1 MPRAGRVHPDFE
13 GRKVLKHLKEYVRDW
28 GKAKGA
34 RTEVFTV
41 FDSNKKVHKLLCTRV
56 RKRLLCIFIVKGYLL
71 VVRGSL
77 RKSVAWHHNSTLR

>member
-41 FDSNKKVHKLLCTRV
+41 FDSNKVYLNPSFQKVHKLLCTRV
-56 RKRLLCIFIVKGYLL
+56 RKR
-71 VVRGSL
+71 
-77 RKSVAWHHNSTLR
+77 